1 MYAFTYRVEQ
11 VIAEI
16 QTSLHS
22 YKNVVRHKWGTI
34 TAQQTQLGEVI
45 STIGRAIDNG
55 SPIDEIE
62 SLIEPFVDKNLYN
75 QIVLDDARETL
86 VKMQNILEDN

>member
-22 YKNVVRHKWGTI
+22 YKNVDRHKWQTF
-34 TAQQTQLGEVI
+34 TTQLTHLGDVI
-45 STIGRAIDNG
+45 STIGRAFDNG